1 MVLGILLR
9 MMGFLCKLSFC
20 ISDDAI
26 FLTPKKNS
34 VASSK
39 HLQTRRFLDTLER
52 YLLDVQKLIIQL
64 HREANERSAPFVDHM
79 GILRD
84 ARTGRPINGAT
95 SDEIES
101 DGESFDFDEAVMSE
115 CLVFHFTCCIDVIL
129 ICFAPQ
135 LVIRSLILVILPSW
149 DGTRRER
156 CRSITLSVSTFL

>member
-1 MVLGILLR
+1 MRFPLHQ
-9 MMGFLCKLSFC
+9 
-20 ISDDAI
+20 
-26 FLTPKKNS
+26 KNS

-115 CLVFHFTCCIDVIL
+115 CSVFRFTRCIDVIL
-129 ICFAPQ
+129 MILFCIVAGYSFFDSGDIAKLGRDQ
-135 LVIRSLILVILPSW
+135 ARAVSLNHLVGEYFVMVFKP
-149 DGTRRER
+149 
-156 CRSITLSVSTFL
+156 F